1 MLPVRNKG
9 AQGPLLVML
18 HGLGGGAQT
27 WIEVSAGLSARG
39 VQCAAIDLPG
49 FGEAASIAGYTVTA
63 MADQVIETIRS
74 LRAGQ
79 SAGEAAPWLLAG
91 HSMGGKISAVIARR
105 ASDGEPGLE
114 GLRGIILVS
123 PSPPSPEPMSDAKR
137 DEMLLSLGEST
148 GDSASDRKRAEKFVD
163 DNTGKLPQPPATRE
177 RAVNGVLGMN
187 RTAFRHWLEYGSHE
201 DWQNAVGQ
209 IACPA
214 LVFAGTEDG
223 ALGPAAQ
230 QRFTLPH
237 FPQGK
242 LVTLEA
248 TGHLAP
254 LERPGELVE
263 RLTQFLTEIGIV
275 LSVPSPEPGPD
286 FGELLAS
293 DHVSPRTRAVM
304 ETRLSGSEDW
314 SHTPLVFSP
323 GEFRNLRAL
332 VSRIVP
338 DAGFDV
344 AAQLDRQLD
353 EGTGDGWRFAV
364 LPSDKEAWHK
374 GLHSLDLAAERAF
387 SVRFLA
393 LYPDQQDELLTLAAA
408 GKLGRGGL
416 GALHLG
422 DAADAY
428 PAAEMK
434 QWFSDV
440 RSECTRLY
448 VGNPRTMERIGYTGF
463 ADDLGFTQITVGAT
477 EEFEV

>member
-9 AQGPLLVML
+9 PRGPLLVML
-18 HGLGGGAQT
+18 HWLGGGAQT
-27 WIEVSAGLSARG
+27 WTEVSTGLSARG

-49 FGEAASIAGYTVTA
+49 FGEAAATAGFSVKA
-63 MADQVIETIRS
+63 MADQVIETIFG
-74 LRAGQ
+74 LRQAE
-79 SAGEAAPWLLAG
+79 SAEEMGPWLLAG

-105 ASDGEPGLE
+105 ALDGEPGLE
-114 GLRGIILVS
+114 GLRGVVLVS

-137 DEMLLSLGEST
+137 GEMLHSLGETT
-148 GDSASDRKRAEKFVD
+148 GDSAKDRRSAEKFVD
-163 DNTGKLPQPPATRE
+163 DNTGKLPLPPAIRE
-177 RAVNGVLGMN
+177 RAVAGVLGMN
-187 RTAFRHWLEYGSHE
+187 RTAFRHWLEHGSNE
-201 DWQNAVGQ
+201 DWGTAVGE
-209 IACPA
+209 IALPA

-223 ALGPAAQ
+223 ALGPEAQ
-230 QRFTLPH
+230 QKSTLPH
-237 FPQGK
+237 FPQGR
-242 LVTLEA
+242 LVVLEA

-263 RLTQFLTEIGIV
+263 RLTQFLTEIG
-275 LSVPSPEPGPD
+275 LSLRAPLPEPGPG
-286 FGELLAS
+286 FERLLDS
-293 DHVSPRTRAVM
+293 DHVSPRTRTVM
-304 ETRLSGSEDW
+304 QDRFSASQDW

-323 GEFRNLRAL
+323 AEFRTLRAL

-338 DAGFDV
+338 DAGFDL
-344 AAQLDRQLD
+344 AAQLDRQLN
-353 EGTGDGWRFAV
+353 EGIGDGWRFAV
-364 LPSDKEAWHK
+364 LPPDNEAWHK

-387 SVRFLA
+387 PVCFLA
-393 LYPDQQDELLTLAAA
+393 LYPDQQDDLLMQAAA
-408 GKLGRGGL
+408 GKLGRGVL

-440 RSECTRLY
+440 RSECTRHY